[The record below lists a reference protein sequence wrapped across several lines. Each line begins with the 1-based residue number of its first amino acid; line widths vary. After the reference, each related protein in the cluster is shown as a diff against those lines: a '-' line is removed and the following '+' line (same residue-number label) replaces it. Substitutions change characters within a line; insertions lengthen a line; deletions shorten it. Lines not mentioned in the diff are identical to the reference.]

1 MRFPLSS
8 PVRRAGLGLALVLLA
23 GGGWSQPAT
32 PEPALSQRRY
42 EVEWRD
48 VHVPTSW
55 GVGDVRDVTVTV
67 VNRGTGTWL
76 DLLHADRMTG
86 RGAVRVTY
94 CWRAA
99 PATPCLQERTELPSP
114 LGPGQAA
121 DVTVPVKAPSAPG
134 RYVLEIE
141 LVEELVTLFRDRGGR
156 TWTAEALVLDAGALP
171 PSARHAATV
180 AGLLLVV
187 IALLFWCGF
196 GVANLLPGVRTSAA
210 GPFLVPFVGLG
221 ALSLVGHATALLPPG
236 TDTTYVGILIAF
248 GALDFV
254 AWREGARLRF
264 RRRHLAAWAA
274 SLFAVGLAAWP
285 LLDVGYLTAF
295 GGEIDSTV
303 YVSRATWMQE
313 HGLLVPPPRTTTDYV
328 KVAAHDNIVAGLR
341 QGDQYALAF
350 AGSVTGM
357 RPHRLFSIWMS
368 VFYGLMPLG
377 AYVFARF
384 GCRLRPRACVLT
396 ALLVSVQPLL
406 NYVVMNSFF
415 SQAASLGFFC
425 ATAYALTRAFRAR
438 GLRAV
443 PLAAVLLASLSTLYS
458 VYAVLALPVA
468 GTSAGLRVLGA
479 RGGRGHAA
487 LAVLGRSALLAAA
500 TLAICPAGWWLTMKG
515 MRVVTIAS
523 TAPELRLQG
532 NTFVFPPPGEVVG
545 IVSHAMVTHG
555 LPIEYPARAFTWP
568 ATAVVAL
575 LVAAGLWSVRG
586 PGRAIGA
593 AVLGLLLLAALH
605 QRFVTIGGLGFP
617 YGYFKISA
625 LAAPFVLAFFAQG
638 VVWAVERRRT
648 RGGLALAAV
657 GASAAVVVGATAF
670 HNLRAAAP
678 FMETWRIDWD
688 ALQLER
694 VRLLVPRDEPLLVE
708 DGTWPGRSWHL
719 YLLRHGRQYDR
730 SPVHFQPAPHESES
744 TRVIRHALLVDS
756 HVPMA
761 PRAGEPWFDRT
772 QCDLLWTRGRYRL
785 VRRRDGAV
793 ADLRVSL
800 PLGAAPVRV
809 DPDGGALSV
818 AVSGVAP
825 TQELA
830 ALPHALELWFEAPAP
845 ASVTVTQAGRTWTE
859 ALPAGA
865 HALRLPVLPVE
876 VRLASGGGV
885 TLERVKALARPPA
898 R

>member
-1 MRFPLSS
+1 MRFPPSS
-8 PVRRAGLGLALVLLA
+8 PVHGACLALVLLA
-23 GGGWSQPAT
+23 AHGQARATASEPVPA
-32 PEPALSQRRY
+32 ERRY

-86 RGAVRVTY
+86 RGAVRATY
-94 CWRAA
+94 CWREA
-99 PATPCLQERTELPSP
+99 PPVACRQERTELPSP

-121 DVTVPVKAPSAPG
+121 DVTVSVKAPPAPG

-141 LVEELVTLFRDRGGR
+141 LVEELVTMFRDRGGR
-156 TWTAEALVLDAGALP
+156 TWTSEALVLDAGALP
-171 PSARHAATV
+171 ASAGHALTI
-180 AGLLLVV
+180 AGLLLVL

-236 TDTTYVGILIAF
+236 TDATYVGILIAF
-248 GALDFV
+248 GALDFA
-254 AWREGARLRF
+254 AWREGARLRI

-274 SLFAVGLAAWP
+274 ALFAVGLAAWP
-285 LLDVGYLTAF
+285 LLRVGYLTAF

-328 KVAAHDNIVAGLR
+328 NVAAHDNIVAGLR

-350 AGSVTGM
+350 ASSLTGL

-384 GCRLRPRACVLT
+384 GCRLRPGACTLT
-396 ALLVSVQPLL
+396 ALLVAVQPLL

-438 GLRAV
+438 GFRAV

-468 GTSAGLRVLGA
+468 GIGAGLRVLGA
-479 RGGRGHAA
+479 RGARGRAS
-487 LAVLGRSALLAAA
+487 LAVLGRAAVLAVL
-500 TLAICPAGWWLTMKG
+500 TLAICPAGWWLTAKG
-515 MRVVTIAS
+515 MRVVTLAS

-532 NTFVFPPPGEVVG
+532 NTFVFPPPGEVFG
-545 IVSHAMVTHG
+545 IVSHAVLTHG
-555 LPIEYPARAFTWP
+555 LPLEYPSRGFTWP
-568 ATAVVAL
+568 MTAVAVL
-575 LVAAGLWSVRG
+575 LVAAGLRSARG

-593 AVLGLLLLAALH
+593 AVLGLLVLAALH

-625 LAAPFVLAFFAQG
+625 LASPFVLAFFAQG
-638 VVWAVERRRT
+638 AVWAVGQRRR
-648 RGGLALAAV
+648 RPGGLVLAAV
-657 GASAAVVVGATAF
+657 GAAAVVVVAATAF
-670 HNLRAAAP
+670 RNLRAAAP
-678 FMETWRIDWD
+678 FLEAWRVDWD

-719 YLLRHGRQYDR
+719 Y
-730 SPVHFQPAPHESES
+730 PVHFQPAPPESES
-744 TRVIRHALLVDS
+744 RRVIRYALLVSS

-772 QCDLLWTRGRYRL
+772 RCDLLWSRGRYQL
-785 VRRRDGAV
+785 LRRRDGAV

-818 AVSGVAP
+818 AASGLAP
-825 TQELA
+825 AQELA
-830 ALPHALELWFEAPAP
+830 ALPHALELWFDGPAP
-845 ASVTVTQAGRTWTE
+845 ATVDLTQAGRTWTE

-865 HALRLPVLPVE
+865 HALRLPVMPID
-876 VRLASGGGV
+876 VRLASGAGT
-885 TLERVKALARPPA
+885 TLERVKALVLPPG

>member
-1 MRFPLSS
+1 MRLPSN
-8 PVRRAGLGLALVLLA
+8 PVPVVSLGLALALLA
-23 GGGWSQPAT
+23 GTGPAAAQPA
-32 PEPALSQRRY
+32 PSERRY

-48 VHVPTSW
+48 VDVPTSW
-55 GVGDVRDVTVTV
+55 GVGDVRGVTVTV
-67 VNRGTGTWL
+67 VNRGTSTWP

-86 RGAVRVTY
+86 RGAVRVTW
-94 CWRAA
+94 CWRDA
-99 PATPCLQERTELPSP
+99 PAAACQQERTELPSP

-121 DVTVPVKAPSAPG
+121 DVTVPVKAPPAPG

-156 TWTAEALVLDAGALP
+156 TWTTEALVLDAGALP
-171 PSARHAATV
+171 ASPRHALTV

-187 IALLFWCGF
+187 IVLLFWCGF

-248 GALDFV
+248 GALDV
-254 AWREGARLRF
+254 AAWREGARLRF
-264 RRRHLAAWAA
+264 RRRHLPAWAA
-274 SLFAVGLAAWP
+274 ALFAVGLAAWP
-285 LLDVGYLTAF
+285 LLHVGYLTAF

-328 KVAAHDNIVAGLR
+328 NVSAHDNIAAGLR

-350 AGSVTGM
+350 TSSLTGL
-357 RPHRLFSIWMS
+357 RPHRLFSIWMAI
-368 VFYGLMPLG
+368 FYGLMPLG

-384 GCRLRPRACVLT
+384 GCRLRPRACILT
-396 ALLVSVQPLL
+396 ALLVAVQPLL

-425 ATAYALTRAFRAR
+425 ATACALTRAFRAR

-468 GTSAGLRVLGA
+468 GIGAGLRVLGA
-479 RGGRGHAA
+479 RGARGRAA
-487 LAVLGRSALLAAA
+487 LAVCGRAALLVAA
-500 TLAICPAGWWLTMKG
+500 TLAVCPAGWWQTVKG
-515 MRVVTIAS
+515 MRVVAVAS
-523 TAPELRLQG
+523 TTPEMRLQG

-545 IVSHAMVTHG
+545 VVSHAVITHG
-555 LPIEYPARAFTWP
+555 LPIGYPARAFTWP
-568 ATAVVAL
+568 ATAVAAL
-575 LVAAGLWSVRG
+575 LVAAGLLSVRG
-586 PGRAIGA
+586 PGRTIGA
-593 AVLGLLLLAALH
+593 AVLALLVLAALH

-617 YGYFKISA
+617 YGYFKVSA

-638 VVWAVERRRT
+638 VVWAVERRWRT
-648 RGGLALAAV
+648 RGDVALAAV
-657 GASAAVVVGATAF
+657 GASMAVVVLVTAF
-670 HNLRAAAP
+670 LNLRAAAP
-678 FMETWRIDWD
+678 FLAELRVDWD

-694 VRLLVPRDEPLLVE
+694 ARLLIPRDEPLLVE
-708 DGTWPGRSWHL
+708 DGTWPGRSWNL

-730 SPVHFQPAPHESES
+730 GPVHFQPAPTEAES
-744 TRVIRHALLVDS
+744 TRVIRYALLVTS

-772 QCDLLWTRGRYRL
+772 QSTLLWTRGRYRL
-785 VRRRDGAV
+785 LQRRDGAV

-800 PLGAAPVRV
+800 ALDQEPVRI
-809 DPDGGALSV
+809 DPEGGALSV
-818 AVSGVAP
+818 ARQGVAP
-825 TQELA
+825 TQQLA
-830 ALPHALELWFEAPAP
+830 ALPDALELWFESAVPG
-845 ASVTVTQAGRTWTE
+845 SVVIRQADRTWTE
-859 ALPAGA
+859 ALPTGA
-865 HALRLPVLPVE
+865 HALRLPVLPTDVS
-876 VRLASGGGV
+876 VAPGGAV
-885 TLERVKALARPPA
+885 TLERVKALAGR
-898 R
+898 